1 MNMKDRI
8 LLTSALLCLMASG
21 ASAKVT
27 LPSIFTDHMVLQQ
40 KSDNK
45 IWGTAA
51 PGKKV
56 TVKTS
61 WNKSETSVTAGPDG
75 NWKAVVRTPE
85 YGGPYTITVS
95 DGEPVVLKDVLIG
108 EVWLCGGQSNMEMKV
123 GDKVTGMDA
132 EIAQADAF
140 GDRIRLL
147 HVENAVSPVP
157 LSEAEIRYGG
167 WQKCS
172 GKNIFD
178 FSAAGYFFGKYLTTN
193 LDCPI
198 GLIESCWGGTLAEAW
213 TSKES
218 LAEMPYFH
226 ERLEKVSRIPV
237 DKEARHER
245 FLKEIREWGDEMK
258 VVDPAFKESVHW
270 CDLNYDDSAWKS
282 IPVPG
287 YIQNNGELGFD
298 GVFWERTTVEIPA
311 KWAGKELVLHLGA
324 VDDNDFT
331 FFNGVEIGH
340 TEGCI
345 FSRDYKIPAEL
356 VKAGKA
362 VIAVRVHDTGGLGG
376 INADP
381 ASMRLSKVDKKGR
394 EESIPIAGE
403 WKYRISMSLAKAP
416 ILPVDASKE
425 ANIETGLYNAMIN
438 PIVDYRIAGA
448 IWYQG
453 EANTS
458 RAAQYAELLP
468 LMINDWRGKWGYSF
482 PFYIVQL
489 ANYMAVQTGAE
500 ESDWA
505 ELRESQVKATNLE
518 NTGLACI
525 IDIGEAADIHPKN
538 KIEVG
543 RRLALQALAKTYGK
557 DVACGSPAFKSY
569 TIEGESIRVRFD
581 NADGLRAAGDAVE
594 GFYIAGCD
602 HVFHKATAVLDG
614 QDVIV
619 SSPEVRFPTAVRY
632 AWANNPVC
640 NLYNAAGLPA
650 IPFRTDTYQN
660 VKNY

>member
-8 LLTSALLCLMASG
+8 LLAAIALALVSAG
-21 ASAKVT
+21 ASAKVKM
-27 LPSIFTDHMVLQQ
+27 PSIFTDHMVLQQ
-40 KSDNK
+40 KADNK

-56 TVKTS
+56 TVTTS
-61 WNKSETSVTAGPDG
+61 WDKTGTSAVADAAG
-75 NWKAVVRTPE
+75 NWKAIVRTPG
-85 YGGPYTITVS
+85 YGGPYTVTVS

-108 EVWLCGGQSNMEMKV
+108 EVWLCGGQSNMEMKI
-123 GDKVTGMDA
+123 GDNVAGMDK
-132 EIAQADAF
+132 EIAEADAY
-140 GDRIRLL
+140 GGRIRLL

-157 LSEAEIRYGG
+157 MSEAEIRHGG
-167 WQKCS
+167 WQRCS

-178 FSAAGYFFGKYLTTN
+178 FSATGYFFGKYLTTN

-226 ERLEKVSRIPV
+226 KHIEKVSNIPV
-237 DKEARHER
+237 DKDARHQQ
-245 FLKEIREWGDEMK
+245 FLKEIREWEEEMRA
-258 VVDPAFKESVHW
+258 VDPAYGEATPW
-270 CDLNYDDSAWKS
+270 CALDYDDSSWKT

-298 GVFWERTTVEIPA
+298 GVFWERLTVEIPE

-345 FSRDYKIPAEL
+345 ASRDYTVPAEL

-376 INADP
+376 IMGDP
-381 ASMRLSKVDKKGR
+381 ESMRLSKVDRKGR

-403 WKYRISMSLAKAP
+403 WKYRISMSLSKAP
-416 ILPVDASKE
+416 MLPVDASKE
-425 ANIETGLYNAMIN
+425 ANIATGLYNAMIN

-453 EANTS
+453 EANIS

-468 LMINDWRGKWGYSF
+468 LMINDWRTKWGYSF

-505 ELRESQVKATNLE
+505 ELRESQVKATSLE

-525 IDIGEAADIHPKN
+525 IDIGEANDIHPKN
-538 KIEVG
+538 KADVG
-543 RRLALQALAKTYGK
+543 KRLALQALRKTYGK
-557 DVACGSPAFKSY
+557 DVACESPSFKSY
-569 TIEGESIRVRFD
+569 TIEDGKIRIRFD
-581 NADGLRAAGDAVE
+581 NAEGLKAVGGTVE

-602 HVFHKATAVLDG
+602 HVFHKATAVLEG
-614 QDVIV
+614 RDVIV
-619 SSPEVRFPTAVRY
+619 SSPQVHFPTAVRY

-650 IPFRTDTYQN
+650 IPFRTDTYVN
-660 VKNY
+660 IKEY

>member
-1 MNMKDRI
+1 MKGKI
-8 LLTSALLCLMASG
+8 LLTVITLALVSTG
-21 ASAKVT
+21 VSAKVKM
-27 LPSIFTDHMVLQQ
+27 PSIFTDHMVLQQ
-40 KSDNK
+40 NAENK
-45 IWGTAA
+45 IWGSAA

-56 TVKTS
+56 MVKTS
-61 WNKSETSVTAGPDG
+61 WNKAEVSVMAGRDG
-75 NWKAVVRTPE
+75 SWKAVVRTPA

-108 EVWLCGGQSNMEMKV
+108 EVWLCGGQSNMEMKI
-123 GDKVTGMDA
+123 GDNVTGMDK
-132 EIAQADAF
+132 EIAEADAY

-147 HVENAVSPVP
+147 HVENAVSPIP
-157 LSEAEIRYGG
+157 INEAEIRYGG

-178 FSAAGYFFGKYLTTN
+178 FSATGYFFGKYLMTE

-226 ERLEKVSRIPV
+226 KHIEKVANIPV
-237 DKEARHER
+237 DKEARHQR
-245 FLKEIREWGDEMK
+245 FLKEIREWGEEMK
-258 VVDPAFKESVHW
+258 VVDPAYKESTPW
-270 CDLNYDDSAWKS
+270 CSLDYDDSFWKT

-287 YIQNNGELGFD
+287 YIQNNGEHGFD
-298 GVFWERTTVEIPA
+298 GVFWERTTVEIPE
-311 KWAGKELVLHLGA
+311 KWTGKELVLHLGA

-345 FSRDYKIPAEL
+345 FSRDYTVPAGL

-376 INADP
+376 INGDP

-394 EESIPIAGE
+394 EESIPISGE
-403 WKYRISMSLAKAP
+403 WRYRVSMSLAKAP

-425 ANIETGLYNAMIN
+425 ANIATGLYNAMIN

-468 LMINDWRGKWGYSF
+468 LMINDWRTKWGYSF

-489 ANYMAVQTGAE
+489 ANYMEVQAGAE

-525 IDIGEAADIHPKN
+525 IDIGEANDIHPKN
-538 KIEVG
+538 KVDVG
-543 RRLALQALAKTYGK
+543 KRLALQALRKTYGK
-557 DVACGSPAFKSY
+557 DVVCESPSFRSY
-569 TIEGESIRVRFD
+569 TIEGGKIRICFD
-581 NADGLRAAGDAVE
+581 NAEGLKASGSVVE

-602 HVFHKATAVLDG
+602 HVFHKATAVVEG
-614 QDVIV
+614 HDVIV
-619 SSPEVRFPTAVRY
+619 SSPEVRFPTAIRY

-650 IPFRTDTYQN
+650 IPFRTDTYVN
-660 VKNY
+660 IKDY

>member
-1 MNMKDRI
+1 MSMKDRI
-8 LLTSALLCLMASG
+8 LLTALALVLVSNG
-21 ASAKVT
+21 ASAKVRM
-27 LPSIFTDHMVLQQ
+27 PSIFTDHMVMQQ
-40 KSDNK
+40 NADNK

-61 WNKSETSVTAGPDG
+61 WDKAEVSATAGTDG
-75 NWKAVVRTPE
+75 SWKAVVRTPA

-108 EVWLCGGQSNMEMKV
+108 EVWLCGGQSNMEMKI
-123 GDKVTGMDA
+123 GDNVTGMDK
-132 EIAQADAF
+132 EIAEADAY

-147 HVENAVSPVP
+147 HVENSVSPVP
-157 LSEAEIRYGG
+157 MTKAEIRYGG

-178 FSAAGYFFGKYLTTN
+178 FSATGYFFGKYLVTE

-226 ERLEKVSRIPV
+226 KHLEKVANIPV
-237 DKEARHER
+237 DKEARHQQ
-245 FLKEIREWGDEMK
+245 FLKEIREWGEEMK
-258 VVDPAFKESVHW
+258 VVDPAYTESTPW
-270 CDLNYDDSAWKS
+270 CSLDYDDSSWKT

-298 GVFWERTTVEIPA
+298 GVFWERTTVEIP
-311 KWAGKELVLHLGA
+311 KNWAGKELVLHLGA

-345 FSRDYKIPAEL
+345 FSRDYTVPAGL

-376 INADP
+376 INGDP

-394 EESIPIAGE
+394 EESIPISGE
-403 WKYRISMSLAKAP
+403 WKYRVSMSLAKTP

-425 ANIETGLYNAMIN
+425 ANIATGLYNAMIN

-468 LMINDWRGKWGYSF
+468 LMINDWRTRWGYSF

-505 ELRESQVKATNLE
+505 ELRESQVKSTNLE

-525 IDIGEAADIHPKN
+525 IDIGEANDIHPKN
-538 KIEVG
+538 KVDVG
-543 RRLALQALAKTYGK
+543 KRLALQALRKTYGK
-557 DVACGSPAFKSY
+557 DVVCESPSFRSY
-569 TIEGESIRVRFD
+569 TIEDGKIRICFD
-581 NADGLRAAGDAVE
+581 NAEGLKASGNVVE

-602 HVFHKATAVLDG
+602 HVFHKATAVVKG
-614 QDVIV
+614 HDVIV

-650 IPFRTDTYQN
+650 IPFRTDSYVN
-660 VKNY
+660 IKDY